1 MPRKTKTD
9 KGYSTLQLVF
19 TSSAFFAITLL
30 WGIYNS
36 YVPLILDAK
45 LTGMMIP
52 AAMVS
57 TLTGLIM
64 TIDNIFGVIFQPLFG
79 RRSDRM
85 RSRWGK
91 RMPYLIV
98 GMPVCAVL
106 FALIPAVANRLD
118 GAAGIVVM
126 MTVIILFNFVM
137 STWRAPAVAL
147 MPDLV
152 PMEYQSDGNAVV
164 NMVSSVA
171 GIIAAFS
178 ATLLGMFGFRD
189 AINGGDFVS
198 IFTFG
203 GCLTVLALVILLT
216 LIKWK
221 DNRGEEKAASSGDK
235 TAREQ
240 KESLFRLNMP
250 REVKTS
256 LYAMMTALFFIS
268 AASDGFN
275 TYYTLYVTRTLGLN
289 VSVATLLKIGG
300 VLAAFLL
307 AVPGGI
313 LGRRLGRNRTIS
325 IFVFGIALASTLMLL
340 LGRFPVSARLPGLMT
355 ALFLYYGSF
364 IMINVNT
371 FPMMM
376 AIGGKE
382 RFGTFGGYYYTATF
396 LAAAVA
402 PTFLGFFIGLF
413 GYDVLHVFNISAM
426 LLIFCI
432 LRMVK
437 HGEQAADV
445 ETEKAIEKA
454 AEQAATD

>member
-1 MPRKTKTD
+1 MPHKIKSDR
-9 KGYSTLQLVF
+9 GYSTLQLIF

-36 YVPLILDAK
+36 FIPLILDAK
-45 LTGMMIP
+45 LTGMMLP

-64 TIDNIFGVIFQPLFG
+64 TIDNIFGVIFQPMFG

-91 RMPYLIV
+91 RIPYLMV
-98 GMPVCAVL
+98 GMPICAVL
-106 FALIPAVANRLD
+106 FALIPVVANNLD
-118 GAAGIVVM
+118 GALGIVVM

-152 PMEYQSDGNAVV
+152 PIQYQSDGNAVV
-164 NMVSSVA
+164 NMISSVA

-189 AINGGDFVS
+189 AINSGNFVS
-198 IFTFG
+198 VFAFG
-203 GCLTVLALVILLT
+203 GCLTVLALVVLLT

-221 DNRGEEKAASSGDK
+221 DNREDGPIVAAGSKTTGEK
-235 TAREQ
+235 
-240 KESLFRLNMP
+240 KESLFHLDMP
-250 REVKTS
+250 REVKVS

-340 LGRFPVSARLPGLMT
+340 LGRFPESARLPGLMA
-355 ALFLYYGSF
+355 ALFIYYGSF

-396 LAAAVA
+396 LAAAIV
-402 PTFLGFFIGLF
+402 PTFLGFFIGFF
-413 GYDVLHVFNISAM
+413 GYDVLHIFNIAAM

-432 LRMVK
+432 LRLVK
-437 HGEQAADV
+437 HGEQAMDP

-454 AEQAATD
+454 TEQAATD

>member
-1 MPRKTKTD
+1 MPHKTKTD
-9 KGYSTLQLVF
+9 RGYSTLQLVF

-36 YVPLILDAK
+36 YVPLILDTK
-45 LTGMMIP
+45 LTGIMLPM
-52 AAMVS
+52 AMVS

-64 TIDNIFGVIFQPLFG
+64 TIDNIFGVIFQPMFG
-79 RRSDRM
+79 RRSDQM

-91 RMPYLIV
+91 RMPYLMV
-98 GMPVCAVL
+98 GMPICAIL
-106 FALIPAVANRLD
+106 FALIPVVANRLD
-118 GAAGIVVM
+118 GVTSIIAM
-126 MTVIILFNFVM
+126 MTIIILFNFVM

-152 PMEYQSDGNAVV
+152 PIQYQSDGNAVV

-178 ATLLGMFGFRD
+178 ATLLGMFGFRE

-203 GCLTVLALVILLT
+203 GCLTVLALIILLT

-221 DNRGEEKAASSGDK
+221 DNRGEKK
-235 TAREQ
+235 TAAAKKETSEEK
-240 KESLFRLNMP
+240 KESLFHLNMP
-250 REVKTS
+250 REVKVS

-268 AASDGFN
+268 AASDGFS
-275 TYYTLYVTRTLGLN
+275 TYYTLYVTRTLGLD

-300 VLAAFLL
+300 VMAAFLL

-313 LGRRLGRNRTIS
+313 LGRKLGRNRTIS

-340 LGRFPVSARLPGLMT
+340 LGRFPESARLPGLMA
-355 ALFLYYGSF
+355 ALFIYYGSF

-376 AIGGKE
+376 AIGGKK

-396 LAAAVA
+396 LAAAIA
-402 PTFLGFFIGLF
+402 PTFLGFFIGF
-413 GYDVLHVFNISAM
+413 YGYDVLHIFNIGAM

-432 LRMVK
+432 LRLVK
-437 HGEQAADV
+437 HGEQAMAP
-445 ETEKAIEKA
+445 ETERDIEAIT
-454 AEQAATD
+454 EQAATD